1 MALLSE
7 KDAGLVKEQF
17 AEAVSRPVKM
27 AVYTSKSDC
36 AYCDDTMQIAEE
48 LAGLSDFLTVEERD
62 FDMDGSGLDVDKVPA
77 IALLGQDDAGADVDY
92 GIRFYGI
99 PSGYEFMSLL
109 DGIQTVGSGKVD
121 LSAET
126 LKFLETLTEDVHIQ
140 VFVTPPCPYCP
151 RAVILA
157 HHLAFASAKVHAD
170 MVEATEF
177 PELSSRFNVMGVPR
191 SVING
196 KIHQEGAVP
205 EAMFLLK
212 MQEAVG

>member
-7 KDAGLVKEQF
+7 KDAALVQEQF
-17 AEAVSRPVKM
+17 GDTLTGPVKM

-36 AYCDDTMQIAEE
+36 TYCGETMQIAEE
-48 LAGLSDFLTVEERD
+48 LAELSDLISWEERD
-62 FDMDGSGLDVDKVPA
+62 FDTDTHGLAVDKVPA
-77 IALLGQDDAGADVDY
+77 IAILGQDESGAEVDY

-109 DGIQTVGSGKVD
+109 DAIQTVGGGKVE
-121 LSAET
+121 LSDDT
-126 LKFLETLTEDVHIQ
+126 LKFLDGLTEDVHIQ
-140 VFVTPPCPYCP
+140 VFVTPTCPYCP

-157 HHLAFASAKVHAD
+157 HHLAFASARVHAD

-177 PELSSRFNVMGVPR
+177 PELSSRYNVMGVPR
-191 SVING
+191 SVINDTV
-196 KIHQEGAVP
+196 HQEGAVP

-212 MQEAVG
+212 MQEAVA

>member
-7 KDAGLVKEQF
+7 KDAGMVREQF
-17 AEAVSRPVKM
+17 EEAVNRPVKM
-27 AVYTSKSDC
+27 AVYTSKSNC
-36 AYCDDTMQIAEE
+36 MYCEETMQIAQE
-48 LAGLSDFLTVEERD
+48 LANLSDHLSVEERD
-62 FDMDGSGLDVDKVPA
+62 FDTDTSGLDVDKAPA
-77 IALLGQDDAGADVDY
+77 IALLGLDETGAEVDY

-109 DGIQTVGSGKVD
+109 DGIQTVGSAKVD

-126 LKFLETLTEDVHIQ
+126 LTFLEGLTEDVHIQ
-140 VFVTPPCPYCP
+140 VFVTPTCPYCP

-157 HHLAFASAKVHAD
+157 HHLAFASARVRAD

-191 SVING
+191 SVIND
-196 KIHQEGAVP
+196 IVHQEGAVP